1 MSQRR
6 LTHRDS
12 MQQGGGASANA
23 AEADKQ
29 QGPPERP
36 WADAGPAHR
45 QQAAQAASPTKQ
57 VRQPISGPMD
67 RQFAADARAPGTS
80 AAAPPAEA
88 AAEAAAAV
96 AAAPAADGAAQP
108 AAAAEDFSFDVASP
122 PRTRVWSVA
131 QAAGRGG
138 KGADVLPSF
147 LQRAVVAAVPAEA
160 AEAPEPLPLAPTQ
173 ESPVKPQPRQAAG
186 NGGSPI
192 LALPPMSQLDQSVL
206 DSLPLVTRRELELAY
221 GERRLLA
228 HGRQLR
234 SLSSTPFTMGFHTLV
249 VVQVRSDG
257 RPGKGEI
264 FRGWHIAFKAFHAAY
279 IKGTVEGNV
288 RCVAV
293 QASTGTSLRLDSP
306 RSTRSRADD
315 SRASG
320 QPQPLRRSPLGGRT
334 WPASFFCL

>member
-1 MSQRR
+1 
-6 LTHRDS
+6 

-45 QQAAQAASPTKQ
+45 QQAAQAARTKQ
-57 VRQPISGPMD
+57 ARPPTSGPMD

-80 AAAPPAEA
+80 AAPPAEA
-88 AAEAAAAV
+88 AAEPAAAV

-138 KGADVLPSF
+138 KGADMLPSF

-160 AEAPEPLPLAPTQ
+160 AEAAEPLPLAPTQ
-173 ESPVKPQPRQAAG
+173 ESPIKPQPQQAG
-186 NGGSPI
+186 GSGGSPI

-221 GERRLLA
+221 GERRLFA

-257 RPGKGEI
+257 RPGKWEI
-264 FRGWHIAFKAFHAAY
+264 FRGWYFAFKALLAAY

-320 QPQPLRRSPLGGRT
+320 QPQPLRLRRSPLGGRT
-334 WPASFFCL
+334 WPASFCL